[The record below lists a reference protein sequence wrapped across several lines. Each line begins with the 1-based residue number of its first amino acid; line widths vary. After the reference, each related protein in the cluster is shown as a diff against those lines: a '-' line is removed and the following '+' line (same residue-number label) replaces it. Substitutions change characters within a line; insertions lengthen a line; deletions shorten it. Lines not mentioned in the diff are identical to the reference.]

1 MPAEFA
7 PIWLRPERGQRGRRP
22 SLSRDEITRAAIE
35 LADSEGLSAVSMR
48 RIGTKL
54 GAGTTS
60 LYWYVSSKE
69 DLYELMFDA
78 CIGAI
83 ELPEQASGEWRKD
96 LTALAWSTHHMIRAH
111 PWVPMLGIQPGL
123 GPNTRRYGVFAMSA
137 LQGLGLTM
145 PVMTNILA
153 ALNNYLIGFGTRNG
167 AWDELRRQSGLT
179 VAEWDAQLHRYADR
193 SADIS
198 AEVSALIRARLEL
211 TSDASFEFGLTC
223 VLDGIAAQ
231 IARHKAT

>member
-1 MPAEFA
+1 MAAEIE

-35 LADSEGLSAVSMR
+35 LADGEGLSAVSMR

-60 LYWYVSSKE
+60 LYWYVSNKE

-83 ELPEQASGEWRKD
+83 ELPAQPSGDWRAD
-96 LTALAWSTHHMIRAH
+96 LTALAWATHRMVRAH
-111 PWVPMLGIQPGL
+111 SWVPMLGIQPGL
-123 GPNTRRYGVFAMSA
+123 GPNTQRYGRFAMSA
-137 LQGLGLTM
+137 LAGLGMTL

-153 ALNNYLIGFGTRNG
+153 TLNNYLMGFGTRNG

-179 VAEWDAQLHRYADR
+179 VAERDAELRRYAER
-193 SADIS
+193 SG
-198 AEVSALIRARLEL
+198 EVSPELGALIAARLEL
-211 TSDASFEFGLTC
+211 TSDASFEFGLTR
-223 VLDGIAAQ
+223 VLDGIAAYV
-231 IARHKAT
+231 ATHATA